1 MHKQAWNRWLVL
13 LVSATTFSAA
23 QEPASFTTPPRMVTG
38 ETQPLPAPDAAG
50 ALDAFGPPTQR
61 SQNLARLMRPTFS
74 IASEWQTVD
83 SGVSLASYTGKMQVP
98 TYPLFGPPPPFVDF
112 SFKYTDL
119 NTPAGFD
126 LPGDLYDYALGLSWM
141 RKYNDEWLFRFMFST
156 AIATDGENTTSDA
169 WQFRGGGFA
178 MYRRN
183 DQLTWIFG
191 ALALGRNDIPVVPA
205 AGAVWQPHPAVR
217 FDLTL
222 PRPRVAILVREN
234 ELRQQWGYFG
244 GGFSG
249 GTWAYQRASGANDQ
263 LTFRDWRIVLGWES
277 TPRIKPGMPFARG
290 QKMNV
295 EVGYVFAREFEFTS
309 GVADVKLREAILLGG
324 SFSF

>member
-1 MHKQAWNRWLVL
+1 MHKQIWHPWLVL
-13 LVSATTFSAA
+13 LFSATTFSAA
-23 QEPASFTTPPRMVTG
+23 QEATSFTAAPRMVASA
-38 ETQPLPAPDAAG
+38 TQPAPSPASAGVLEVIERPAPR
-50 ALDAFGPPTQR
+50 P
-61 SQNLARLMRPTFS
+61 QNLARLMRPTFS
-74 IASEWQTVD
+74 IASEWQTED
-83 SGVSLASYTGKMQVP
+83 SGVSLASYAGKMQVP
-98 TYPLFGPPPPFVDF
+98 TYPVFGPPPPFVDF

-119 NTPAGFD
+119 NVPASLD
-126 LPGDLYDYALGLSWM
+126 LPDNLYDYALGLSWM

-156 AIATDGENTTSDA
+156 AIATDGENTASDA

-205 AGAVWQPHPAVR
+205 AGAVWQPHPTLR

-222 PRPRVAILVREN
+222 PRPRIAILVREN
-234 ELRQQWGYFG
+234 ALRQQWGYVG

-249 GTWAYQRASGANDQ
+249 GTWGYQRASGVNDQ
-263 LTFRDWRIVLGWES
+263 LTFRDWRLVFGWES

-290 QKMNV
+290 QKMNI
-295 EVGYVFAREFEFTS
+295 EMGYVFAREFEFTS
-309 GVADVKLREAILLGG
+309 GVADVKLRDAILLGG
-324 SFSF
+324 SLHF

>member
-1 MHKQAWNRWLVL
+1 
-13 LVSATTFSAA
+13 
-23 QEPASFTTPPRMVTG
+23 
-38 ETQPLPAPDAAG
+38 
-50 ALDAFGPPTQR
+50 
-61 SQNLARLMRPTFS
+61 MRPTFS
-74 IASEWQTVD
+74 IASEWQTAD
-83 SGVSLASYTGKMQVP
+83 RGVSLASYTGKMQVP
-98 TYPLFGPPPPFVDF
+98 TYPVFGPPPPFVDF

-119 NTPAGFD
+119 NTPASVE

-141 RKYNDEWLFRFMFST
+141 RRYNDDWLFRFMFST
-156 AIATDGENTTSDA
+156 AIATDGKNTTSDV

-205 AGAVWQPHPAVR
+205 VGAVWQPNPALR

-222 PRPRVAILVREN
+222 PRPRIAMLVMEN

-249 GTWAYQRASGANDQ
+249 GTWAYQRANGVNDQ
-263 LTFRDWRIVLGWES
+263 ITFRDWRLVFGWEA
-277 TPRIKPGMPFARG
+277 TPRIRPGMPFARG
-290 QKMNV
+290 RKVNV
-295 EVGYVFAREFEFTS
+295 ELGYVFAREFEFTS
-309 GVADVKLREAILLGG
+309 GVADVMLRDAILLGG